1 MKYYL
6 GWDIGGANIKA
17 TLVTI
22 PYQASQVKQ
31 ANRYYEMWNDYKNL
45 VTALQQITSQLANN
59 LNVEMMTV
67 TITAELAD
75 AFRTKREG
83 IHFIINSLKEAVP
96 TVPLKVLTTEGT
108 FVSPENAIKNPLSV
122 AAASWA
128 ATAYLLAPVIPN
140 CYLMDMGS
148 TTVDIIPIEA
158 GQVVSMG
165 KTDPERLESGELVYT
180 GLLRTSVATLIDQ
193 VPVLGKWVPV
203 SREYFVN
210 TGDIY
215 LLLGHL
221 KPEQYMVN
229 TPDGRPPQPEYA
241 KERLARLICADM
253 EILTDQSVVTMA
265 QYISEKQ
272 IQLITASLW
281 QVASRFPQGARWPV
295 ILTGL
300 GDFLCKKCAA
310 RLQLQSMTWD
320 DIFHD
325 NTSLAAP
332 SYAVAMLLIK
342 ELEQLCK

>member
-17 TLVTI
+17 TLVSS
-22 PYQASQVKQ
+22 PYQASQVKH
-31 ANRYYEMWNDYKNL
+31 ANKYYEMWNDYNNL
-45 VTALQQITSQLANN
+45 VATLQQITSQLTND

-75 AFRTKREG
+75 SFRTKREG
-83 IHFIINSLKEAVP
+83 IHFIINSLKEALPV
-96 TVPLKVLTTEGT
+96 VPLKVLTTEGT
-108 FVSPENAIKNPLSV
+108 FVCPEKAINNPLSV
-122 AAASWA
+122 AAANWA
-128 ATAYLLAPVIPN
+128 ATAYLLAPIIPN

-148 TTVDIIPIEA
+148 TTVDIIPIKA
-158 GQVVSMG
+158 GQVVSLG

-180 GLLRTSVATLIDQ
+180 GLLRTSVATLVDQ
-193 VPVLGKWVPV
+193 VPVLGKWIPV
-203 SREYFVN
+203 SREFFVN

-215 LLLGHL
+215 LLLEYIQ
-221 KPEQYMVN
+221 PEQYTVN

-241 KERLARLICADM
+241 KERLARLICADREM
-253 EILTDQSVVTMA
+253 LTEQTLITMA

-272 IQLITASLW
+272 IQLISTSLW
-281 QVASRFPQGARWPV
+281 QVASRFPQGAQWPV

-300 GDFLCKKCAA
+300 GAFLCKKCAA

-332 SYAVAMLLIK
+332 SYAAAMLLIK
-342 ELEQLCK
+342 ELEKSCK